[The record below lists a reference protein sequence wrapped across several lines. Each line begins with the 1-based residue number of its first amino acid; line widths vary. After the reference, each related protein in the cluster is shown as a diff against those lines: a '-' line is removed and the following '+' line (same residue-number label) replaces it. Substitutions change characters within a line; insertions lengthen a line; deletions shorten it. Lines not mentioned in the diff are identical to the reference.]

1 MTVTFTGLLLLG
13 YVVSNVIKM
22 SVCFGKGCKYMKS
35 VLSSPIYHPVFILCL
50 VHKLEGMHCYLG
62 L

>member
-1 MTVTFTGLLLLG
+1 MPVTFTGLLLFG

-22 SVCFGKGCKYMKS
+22 NVCFGKGCKSMNS
-35 VLSSPIYHPVFILCL
+35 VLSSPIYHPVFMQCL
-50 VHKLEGMHCYLG
+50 VHKLEGRHCYSG

>member
-22 SVCFGKGCKYMKS
+22 NVCFGKGCKYMKS
-35 VLSSPIYHPVFILCL
+35 VLSSPIYHPVLILCL
-50 VHKLEGMHCYLG
+50 VYKLEGMHCYLG

>member
-22 SVCFGKGCKYMKS
+22 NVCFGKGCKYMNS
-35 VLSSPIYHPVFILCL
+35 VLSSLIYHPVFILCIS
-50 VHKLEGMHCYLG
+50 
-62 L
+62 

>member
-1 MTVTFTGLLLLG
+1 MTVTFMGLLLLA

-22 SVCFGKGCKYMKS
+22 NVCFGKGCKCINS
-35 VLSSPIYHPVFILCL
+35 ILSSSIYHPAFILCL
-50 VHKLEGMHCYLG
+50 VHKLEGTHCYLG

>member
-1 MTVTFTGLLLLG
+1 MTVTFRGLLLLG
-13 YVVSNVIKM
+13 CVVSNVTKM
-22 SVCFGKGCKYMKS
+22 NVCFGKGCKYMNS
-35 VLSSPIYHPVFILCL
+35 VLSSPIYHPVFIQCR